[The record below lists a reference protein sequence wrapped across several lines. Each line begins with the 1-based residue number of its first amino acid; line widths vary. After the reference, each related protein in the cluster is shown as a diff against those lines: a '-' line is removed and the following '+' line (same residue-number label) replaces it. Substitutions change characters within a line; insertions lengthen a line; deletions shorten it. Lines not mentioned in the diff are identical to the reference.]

1 MLVAPNDDLK
11 NFNKSNRYQQINL
24 KETILKGLIDEA
36 KADLKSELQDDLS
49 YRAFIDKEAEVIKE
63 VTEKVN
69 EKYKI
74 KPKKTLLYLDSE
86 QLHIL
91 CSILFDVKDYKEM
104 KNQFLMSES
113 NTMDEG
119 TFDKVIGVHDFSIS
133 SVLKPLLTKNLAT
146 LKAYNLLNEENI
158 NYLGKDKI
166 KDFFT
171 RLVKLIKLQDTL
183 LTTEVLK
190 NDVNRL
196 QKICDT
202 KLEAITQKSSYKC
215 SCWQPKAAFL
225 KEQGLTNREILIELD
240 DDSITYNALT
250 SFLKRSLSK

>member
-1 MLVAPNDDLK
+1 MLVETNDDLK
-11 NFNKSNRYQQINL
+11 NFNELNRYQQISW
-24 KETILKGLIDEA
+24 KKTILKGLLDEA

-63 VTEKVN
+63 VTEKFD
-69 EKYKI
+69 EEYKV
-74 KPKKTLLYLDSE
+74 KPKNKLLYLDPE

-104 KNQFLMSES
+104 KNQFLMLKS

-119 TFDKVIGVHDFSIS
+119 TFDKVLGVHDLSIS
-133 SVLKPLLTKNLAT
+133 SILKPLLIKNLAT
-146 LKAYNLLNEENI
+146 LKVYNLLNEENI

-190 NDVNRL
+190 NDVSRL
-196 QKICDT
+196 QKICNT
-202 KLEAITQKSSYKC
+202 KLEDITQKSSYKC
-215 SCWQPKAAFL
+215 SCWQPKAIFL
-225 KEQGLTNREILIELD
+225 KKKGLTNKEILIELD